1 MKLTERMCPGAG
13 MRVYVENTR
22 VRTMTCPVCN
32 RPNLTVAGVAWYGGD
47 TLDALIVP
55 QHKAKAQTPRDIGE
69 IRFGDDDA
77 GWNYGWRERR
87 RV

>member
-1 MKLTERMCPGAG
+1 

-32 RPNLTVAGVAWYGGD
+32 RPNLTVAGVERHHGE

-77 GWNYGWRERR
+77 GWNCRERGR
-87 RV
+87 A